1 MAKSKKSRSK
11 RRSGGRSKGVDPK
24 WVIAG
29 VAVLAAVGVYF
40 ATSGSASASTGP
52 APAPLPPPV
61 SARGTTPTP
70 ARRRSATTAAKPM
83 MPSDLAAMLR
93 APHSGGD
100 NARVAFFDLAAL
112 FTLDNSVGAPTVAS
126 VGAASN
132 AFSATQLAALRRLGI
147 TDATRASVLAAYRL
161 IDKLAGKDIVLPY
174 QVPQDIV
181 DNMNVYLRDIL
192 AETFEEIPEY
202 TPALQTPV

>member
-11 RRSGGRSKGVDPK
+11 RRGGGRSKGVDPK
-24 WVIAG
+24 WLIAG
-29 VAVLAAVGVYF
+29 AAVLVAAGVYF
-40 ATSGSASASTGP
+40 ATSGTASAAT
-52 APAPLPPPV
+52 APAPLPAPV

-70 ARRRSATTAAKPM
+70 ARRRSATTAAKPA

-100 NARVAFFDLAAL
+100 NARVAFFVLAAL
-112 FTLDNSVGAPTVAS
+112 YTLDNSVGAPTVS
-126 VGAASN
+126 RVGAASE

-147 TDATRASVLAAYRL
+147 TDATRASVLASFRL
-161 IDKLAGKDIVLPY
+161 IDKLAGRDLVLPY

-181 DNMNVYLRDIL
+181 DNIQVYLRDVI
-192 AETFEEIPEY
+192 AETFGEIPEY